1 MKKLLA
7 VAAAAVAALL
17 PAAFTGC
24 DRAEKPGTYTVGAE
38 LSCYIAAMG
47 GIEFGKPLLQ
57 EAQYTLRDGGEMSVT
72 LRFIKSS
79 VTIYSITCYTFIDA
93 APDAVSEEGAV
104 ANGTIGYYDDAER
117 FAFLSRAALEMLPY
131 IDFKPDII
139 HCNDWQT
146 ALVPIYYSIFYA
158 NNDWY
163 RGINELYGRR
173 EAKAYEIL
181 DLIGCSYDPHQ
192 AGLFVWGRLPEGDG
206 DCYQFSDKILYNS
219 GVFLTP
225 GGIFGS
231 EGQRYIRISL
241 CATEETLQRSI
252 DKIKQVL

>member
-17 PAAFTGC
+17 PAAFAGC

-57 EAQYTLRDGGEMSVT
+57 EAQYTLRDDGEKSVT

-104 ANGTIGYYDDAER
+104 ANGTIGYYDDAG
-117 FAFLSRAALEMLPY
+117 
-131 IDFKPDII
+131 
-139 HCNDWQT
+139 
-146 ALVPIYYSIFYA
+146 ALVTEGVTYTLSEDTAPNPAGTEVHYVDSITFPIEEKKDTYSLTFY
-158 NNDWY
+158 
-163 RGINELYGRR
+163 INSNVMG
-173 EAKAYEIL
+173 
-181 DLIGCSYDPHQ
+181 
-192 AGLFVWGRLPEGDG
+192 
-206 DCYQFSDKILYNS
+206 YQFASDGYKAMLTVDWSDKQEVS
-219 GVFLTP
+219 
-225 GGIFGS
+225 
-231 EGQRYIRISL
+231 
-241 CATEETLQRSI
+241 A
-252 DKIKQVL
+252 

>member
-17 PAAFTGC
+17 PAAFAGC

-104 ANGTIGYYDDAER
+104 ANGTIGYYDDAG
-117 FAFLSRAALEMLPY
+117 
-131 IDFKPDII
+131 
-139 HCNDWQT
+139 
-146 ALVPIYYSIFYA
+146 ALVTEGVTHTLSEDTAPNPAGTEVHYVDSITFPIEEKKDTYSLTFY
-158 NNDWY
+158 
-163 RGINELYGRR
+163 INSNVMG
-173 EAKAYEIL
+173 
-181 DLIGCSYDPHQ
+181 
-192 AGLFVWGRLPEGDG
+192 
-206 DCYQFSDKILYNS
+206 YQFASDGYKAT
-219 GVFLTP
+219 LTVDWSD
-225 GGIFGS
+225 IQEVS
-231 EGQRYIRISL
+231 
-241 CATEETLQRSI
+241 A
-252 DKIKQVL
+252 

>member
-17 PAAFTGC
+17 PAAFAGC

-104 ANGTIGYYDDAER
+104 ANGTIGYYDDAG
-117 FAFLSRAALEMLPY
+117 
-131 IDFKPDII
+131 
-139 HCNDWQT
+139 
-146 ALVPIYYSIFYA
+146 ALVTEGVTYTLSEDTAPNPGTEVHYVDSITFPIEEKKDTYSLTFY
-158 NNDWY
+158 
-163 RGINELYGRR
+163 INSNVMG
-173 EAKAYEIL
+173 
-181 DLIGCSYDPHQ
+181 
-192 AGLFVWGRLPEGDG
+192 
-206 DCYQFSDKILYNS
+206 YQFASDGYKAT
-219 GVFLTP
+219 LTVDWSD
-225 GGIFGS
+225 IQEVS
-231 EGQRYIRISL
+231 
-241 CATEETLQRSI
+241 A
-252 DKIKQVL
+252 